1 MKYQHKKTCLGNR
14 QATLLLCQFPWI
26 QKTCH
31 AKQNKTPKVNL
42 FFWKTKLFENHKR
55 YKRVHISF
63 LSHSAL
69 WSENRQKTRLQFLLQ
84 VIFMNTSNWNQAKPI
99 FSDSF
104 LSFQGQRLIP
114 LKRGH
119 NGYKTLFEIVF
130 LQVI

>member
-1 MKYQHKKTCLGNR
+1 MKSQFIITCLGQR

-26 QKTCH
+26 QKLAMPNNT
-31 AKQNKTPKVNL
+31 
-42 FFWKTKLFENHKR
+42 TKLQKEKR
-55 YKRVHISF
+55 NNSKLIKYLNSYISNF
-63 LSHSAL
+63 LSQCAL

-119 NGYKTLFEIVF
+119 SGDRNLDKVTF
-130 LQVI
+130 Q